1 MALFGWTVF
10 WGLII
15 FCIFVL
21 GYAIGRDNGI
31 QREQD
36 RHNQVFFSSNEKFQY
51 EQRMRNR

>member
-1 MALFGWTVF
+1 MAIFGNLVF

-36 RHNQVFFSSNEKFQY
+36 RHNQVFFSNNEKFQY